1 MRRIRIIHV
10 LDRLTTGGTELVVL
24 KLVAGLDPD
33 LFEHMICALKAG
45 TPPQLPANARY
56 ITMASSAAAGKRF
69 FVPAMFRLFARERP
83 DVVHS
88 RNWGAIESIAAA
100 RLARVPAVVHSEHG
114 RDIQTMHGLPWR
126 RRVFRRVCFPLANCV
141 FAVTEELRQYY
152 VAQLGK
158 MAERMQV
165 FSNGV
170 DTRRFVPDPAAR
182 RRIRDSMGAS
192 DSSFLL
198 GCVGRLDPVKDHTT
212 LLRAAELVASRG
224 IDVRVAIVGDG
235 PQRRALEAEASNCP
249 GLRGRA
255 IFPGEIENVPDWVN
269 SFDVFVLPSLS
280 EGMSN
285 TLLEA
290 MSAGVVPVATN
301 VGGNPDLIEDGASG
315 LLFWPRDV
323 GNLANILT
331 ELASDPLRRRFL
343 GGNARRRVEKNFSL
357 DKMLDRYT
365 NLYTGLLGMER
376 PKKPE
381 LINA

>member
-1 MRRIRIIHV
+1 

-24 KLVAGLDPD
+24 KLVAGLDRD
-33 LFEHMICALKAG
+33 LFEHMICALRAG

-56 ITMASSAAAGKRF
+56 VTMASAAGGKRF
-69 FVPAMFRLFARERP
+69 LVPAMFRLFARERP

-114 RDIQTMHGLPWR
+114 RDVQTMHGLPWR
-126 RRVFRRVCFPLANCV
+126 RRAFRRICFPLANCV

-152 VAQLGK
+152 VAQVGK
-158 MAERMQV
+158 TAERMQV
-165 FSNGV
+165 LSNGV
-170 DTRRFVPDPAAR
+170 DTRSFAPDLAAR
-182 RRIRDSMGAS
+182 RRVRERLGAS
-192 DSSFLL
+192 ESSFVV
-198 GCVGRLDPVKDHTT
+198 GCVGRLDPVKDHVT
-212 LLRAAELVASRG
+212 LLQAAELVAARG
-224 IDVRVAIVGDG
+224 IDIRVVIVGDG
-235 PQRRALEAEASNCP
+235 PRRCALEAEASNCP

-255 IFPGEIENVPDWVN
+255 IFPGEIENVPDWLN

-290 MSAGVVPVATN
+290 MSTGVVPVATN
-301 VGGNPDLIEDGASG
+301 VGGNPDLVEDGASG
-315 LLFWPRDV
+315 LLFWPRDA
-323 GNLANILT
+323 GMLANILA

-357 DKMLDRYT
+357 DKMLNRYT
-365 NLYTGLLGMER
+365 NLYTSLLGMER
-376 PKKPE
+376 PKKSE
-381 LINA
+381 LINAC